1 MLKKILSVLMVCVLL
16 LCIPSAINAAS
27 YSLGDVNLDGNVN
40 GKDVLS
46 MRKGI
51 VGLSTIED
59 VSAAD
64 MNFDGNINGK
74 DVLVLRKVLIG
85 LIPMPEAPS
94 LKETLI
100 DWEGDTA
107 RKTPS
112 NVDKGDCY
120 SATIVYDSN
129 YSYVPKYSIA
139 NTLNEDKGTTKLL
152 TIINQNQKNCSPLK
166 GNKPAVI
173 SFEDGALCDAVGLEV
188 SIHIAKTNNI
198 ENFYIGFVVDEAYY
212 YAKLYEDCW
221 NNDEFRIF
229 TFNGIEFTKMNSEE
243 TMILD
248 STNIKNIDGMA
259 FWVFSDGSGSSI
271 TVDGIR
277 YATDE
282 NIILPVLD
290 QQQAPIIDTSKKYC
304 ALTFDDG
311 PSNALMSKILDA
323 LEENDVPATFFLVG
337 EIIEN
342 NSNSKELIERAAA
355 LGCEFGNHSYS
366 YSVMNGMS
374 AEEVRK
380 SISDTNDLIASYTG
394 SAPKYFRAPNLAT
407 SSTMRD
413 VVEELGMTFITGICA
428 SDWTATTDID
438 FKIQYLS
445 EKCVDGQIILIHD
458 LDSVPTNEDEVARII
473 PILKSMGY
481 EFVTLTDLFEVKN
494 ITPEAR
500 KDYYVVK

>member
-1 MLKKILSVLMVCVLL
+1 MLKRILSVLIACVLL
-16 LCIPSAINAAS
+16 FCIPTAINAAS

-40 GKDVLS
+40 GKDVLA

-51 VGLSTIED
+51 VGLSAIED
-59 VSAAD
+59 VSTAD
-64 MNFDGNINGK
+64 MNFDGSVNGK

-94 LKETLI
+94 QRITLI
-100 DWEGDTA
+100 DWEGETA

-112 NVDKGDCY
+112 FVDKGDCY
-120 SATIVYDSN
+120 SATIVHDAN
-129 YSYVPKYSIA
+129 YSYVPKYSVA
-139 NTLNEDKGTTKLL
+139 NTLEDDEGTTKLL
-152 TIINQNQKNCSPLK
+152 TIVNQNQKSCSPLK
-166 GNKPAVI
+166 GDKPAVI
-173 SFEDGALCDAVGLEV
+173 SFEDGALKDAVGLEV
-188 SIHIAKTNNI
+188 SINIAKTDNI
-198 ENFYIGFVVDEAYY
+198 ENFYIGVVIGDDYY
-212 YAKLYEDCW
+212 YTKLYEDCW
-221 NNDEFRIF
+221 NNGEFRIF
-229 TFNGIEFTKMNSEE
+229 TFNGIDFTKVNSDE
-243 TMILD
+243 TITLD
-248 STNIKNIDGMA
+248 NTNIKDIDGIA
-259 FWVFSDGSGSSI
+259 VWVFSDGSGSCL

-277 YATDE
+277 YATAEDV
-282 NIILPVLD
+282 IVPVLD
-290 QQQAPIIDTSKKYC
+290 QQKAPSVDTSKKYC

-311 PSNALMSKILDA
+311 PSNALMSEILDT
-323 LEENDVPATFFLVG
+323 LEENQVPATFFLVG
-337 EIIEN
+337 EVIEN
-342 NSNSKELIERAAA
+342 NSNSKELIERAVS

-366 YSVMNGMS
+366 YSIMNGMS
-374 AEEVRK
+374 AEEVKK
-380 SISDTNDLIASYTG
+380 SISDTNELIASYSGTT
-394 SAPKYFRAPNLAT
+394 PKYFRAPNLAT

-438 FKIQYLS
+438 FKVQYLS